1 MSASLPLLT
10 LPPSSP
16 SSIIEYFGRVS
27 EFCPSPSQQE
37 EKKASEIIF
46 FVNKNYGAYHL
57 ETSQWC
63 LETSPGTLLCH
74 PHPHLCPSLLMISD
88 LLHWFRLSEQ
98 MLTTSP
104 NGEWREVNDFLVQ
117 RIPLLIKY
125 YNFNQRCEVP
135 VSVPVSV
142 PPDED
147 DSPGVPPNA
156 YDLSIYLS
164 FFSFI
169 PGFICLFFGGNQST
183 GYVGPI
189 YFQTT
194 GTLIETNYVD
204 DDSNDSDTVDQN
216 KLELIY
222 GYDGYASPMK
232 NNDGVDHTIPLV

>member
-1 MSASLPLLT
+1 MESGERS
-10 LPPSSP
+10 
-16 SSIIEYFGRVS
+16 
-27 EFCPSPSQQE
+27 
-37 EKKASEIIF
+37 
-46 FVNKNYGAYHL
+46 
-57 ETSQWC
+57 
-63 LETSPGTLLCH
+63 
-74 PHPHLCPSLLMISD
+74 MISS
-88 LLHWFRLSEQ
+88 FREFLFSSNITT
-98 MLTTSP
+98 LT
-104 NGEWREVNDFLVQ
+104 N
-117 RIPLLIKY
+117 
-125 YNFNQRCEVP
+125 CEVP

-147 DSPGVPPNA
+147 DSPGVPPNT